1 MKSWIRGSYDDTRGP
16 ELQAY
21 LARMVQAEM
30 EYAVLET
37 TSHGLAQ
44 HRVTGS
50 EYDVAAVTNIT
61 HEHLDYH
68 GSYEAYRDAKAML
81 FRSLSTRTTSQA
93 CPKWRCLTPTT
104 VPISICWHTG

>member
-1 MKSWIRGSYDDTRGP
+1 MQR
-16 ELQAY
+16 Y
-21 LARMVQAEM
+21 LAEMVAAGA

-50 EYDVAAVTNIT
+50 EYDVAVVTNIT

-68 GSYEAYRDAKAML
+68 GSYEAYREGQGAP
-81 FRSLSTRTTSQA
+81 LSWPDQFFS
-93 CPKWRCLTPTT
+93 
-104 VPISICWHTG
+104 